1 MAEQCHCAVDYSG
14 ADCLLYT
21 RHSSKGP
28 NIKRCYIKPP
38 DSCVCTE
45 TEKVLQHN
53 SRKCRRARR
62 LISVRTQFDAVS
74 HKLVQHL
81 PWIIYRSRLCLLLRR
96 ECRPVHRKHQHVGWE
111 KEEGDGDHFLS
122 LETGSGQDQP
132 VPFYY
137 VIFFPRATAAA
148 WSAQSERLKQD
159 GATALVSHNTGA
171 KWKQPQR
178 PGLQECC
185 ELWCLSNRRE
195 DVDSP
200 LLLAPGK
207 PRGRRQRYWDPVPR
221 NTTLSTNVLFLERR
235 HCVFMRITHSKVT
248 SESGPRETD
257 GGRGLVVTMNLQK
270 VTE

>member
-137 VIFFPRATAAA
+137 VIFFHGPLQPPGRHRASG
-148 WSAQSERLKQD
+148 WSRMERLRS
-159 GATALVSHNTGA
+159 SHTTLERNGSSLSGPGSRNAASSDVYPTGERMLTH
-171 KWKQPQR
+171 PCCL
-178 PGLQECC
+178 LQE
-185 ELWCLSNRRE
+185 NRE
-195 DVDSP
+195 
-200 LLLAPGK
+200 
-207 PRGRRQRYWDPVPR
+207 
-221 NTTLSTNVLFLERR
+221 
-235 HCVFMRITHSKVT
+235 
-248 SESGPRETD
+248 D
-257 GGRGLVVTMNLQK
+257 GGRDTVTLFPETPRWAQMCCF
-270 VTE
+270 

>member
-1 MAEQCHCAVDYSG
+1 MFVAGTWVQTCTQKTSTCGMREGGGRRWPLPVSRDRKWSG
-14 ADCLLYT
+14 
-21 RHSSKGP
+21 S
-28 NIKRCYIKPP
+28 
-38 DSCVCTE
+38 VC
-45 TEKVLQHN
+45 
-53 SRKCRRARR
+53 S
-62 LISVRTQFDAVS
+62 
-74 HKLVQHL
+74 
-81 PWIIYRSRLCLLLRR
+81 LLL
-96 ECRPVHRKHQHVGWE
+96 CH
-111 KEEGDGDHFLS
+111 
-122 LETGSGQDQP
+122 
-132 VPFYY
+132 
-137 VIFFPRATAAA
+137 FFPRDAAAA
-148 WSAQSERLKQD
+148 WSAQSKQLKQD

-171 KWKQPQR
+171 EWKQPQQ

-207 PRGRRQRYWDPVPR
+207 PRGRRQRYCDPVPR

-270 VTE
+270 AEVGSYRVATLCCCTVDFFFFKGICILLGFFFQATFYFYFLHLFYFFDESGSV